1 MTVNELVT
9 GLYLS
14 LDAIALPIL
23 AVAVLIPLAGTVLA
37 WIGKQGDTEADGRLV
52 ANLFVDFSFAMILAE
67 VFAIAFV
74 LGFMEVGLLEANVVL
89 LLAPPVC
96 LAGSLFGIG
105 KVFPV
110 NQLASFRSFTDI
122 AVFLLACAVVLWLF
136 SKFRGWGII
145 FFGGIPQLLIIG
157 VFAYVVLKRLYAR
170 AFGRHSGTGSQ

>member
-9 GLYLS
+9 GLYLW

-23 AVAVLIPLAGTVLA
+23 AVAVLIPLAGTALA
-37 WIGKQGDTEADGRLV
+37 WIGKQGQSEADGRLV
-52 ANLFVDFSFAMILAE
+52 ANLFVGFSFVLILAE
-67 VFAIAFV
+67 VFAITFV
-74 LGFMEVGLLEANVVL
+74 LSFTQVDLLEANVAL

-122 AVFLLACAVVLWLF
+122 VLFLLACAVILWLF

-170 AFGRHSGTGSQ
+170 AFGRRSGSSS